1 MDAHRSLKSDNTLRQ
16 PEVVMAPERLGAMHQ
31 KPDQFCPLFYSPDG
45 TEKVAGS
52 PTRLAIVT

>member
-31 KPDQFCPLFYSPDG
+31 KSNQLCSLLYSPDG
-45 TEKVAGS
+45 AERNG
-52 PTRLAIVT
+52 R